1 LFIGKGISPKPQ
13 NFNGV
18 LFYLNIELSE
28 GIPMELQ
35 RSILAVALA
44 IILAVGAVAIILGIK
59 DDSEPSIPT
68 GSVSETAPVPYPT
81 EFDDLVPIDD
91 EGDA

>member
-1 LFIGKGISPKPQ
+1 
-13 NFNGV
+13 
-18 LFYLNIELSE
+18 
-28 GIPMELQ
+28 MELQ

-59 DDSEPSIPT
+59 DDPEPSVPT
-68 GSVSETAPVPYPT
+68 DSVSETTPVPQPT
-81 EFDDLVPIDD
+81 EFDDLVPTDD

>member
-1 LFIGKGISPKPQ
+1 
-13 NFNGV
+13 
-18 LFYLNIELSE
+18 
-28 GIPMELQ
+28 MELQ

-68 GSVSETAPVPYPT
+68 GSVSETTPVPYPT